1 MKVRSKLVWTTPRF
15 LFAASVVVLG
25 AASIARADDPA
36 TTPQSEAAVPEA
48 AVPAAPAEA
57 ADKPVE
63 PTDTVAD
70 TNDSDAAA
78 SPIPMM

>member
-25 AASIARADDPA
+25 AVSIARADDPA
-36 TTPQSEAAVPEA
+36 TTPQSEA

-63 PTDTVAD
+63 PTD
-70 TNDSDAAA
+70 
-78 SPIPMM
+78 